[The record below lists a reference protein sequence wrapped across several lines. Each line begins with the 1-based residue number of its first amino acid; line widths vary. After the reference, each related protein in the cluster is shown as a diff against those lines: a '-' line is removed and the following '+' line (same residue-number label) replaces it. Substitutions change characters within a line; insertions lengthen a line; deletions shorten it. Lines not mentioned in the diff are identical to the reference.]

1 MFIEA
6 LFLIVSNWKKP
17 KLSVNWLIVK
27 KKSWYSHIIRYNN
40 IILSSGKT
48 KLLHF
53 KMSEL

>member
-17 KLSVNWLIVK
+17 KLSVNWPIVKKK

-40 IILSSGKT
+40 IILSSGKDQIT
-48 KLLHF
+48 TF
-53 KMSEL
+53 QNE